1 MAGFQGMYG
10 RATRLSRGQAL
21 APLAVFAFLLVA
33 FDGVFGTFFPNPGGG
48 LGHDYSYYMP
58 ILLAG
63 EYWRQTNGF
72 WSLPW
77 FTPAFCGGQP
87 LLPDPQS
94 FYYSLPQFL
103 TAWVDPLA
111 ALYLTFLVFAAA
123 GFWGFYFLARR
134 GFDAGMAVSLLGA
147 ALFMYNGFFVHRM
160 LIGHITFH
168 GVMLVPWVALALLG
182 AQGAGEVKEPRCLVP
197 GLLAGLCGAYWLYAG
212 MLHLIIPS
220 VLAICCLILIRQLR
234 RPLSWR
240 AIATRGAI
248 ATGVSAGLG
257 AFKIAAALSF
267 MQHFPRTDYSLPGV
281 DSVAHALW
289 LLVQTL
295 FFAPAGI
302 AELVA
307 PDLRQ
312 VQWRLDRHEFEFGV
326 GAVPLL
332 ALLGAAWHWLVHP
345 IGRSARL
352 WMGVSAMLALLAIPL
367 AVNVYSPDWNAFLKR
382 LPLLGASS
390 NLFRWYFVYVPV
402 CAMATVVLLQKLPA
416 RTRAPLA
423 AAGIALTLLGNGFA
437 DRRFYE
443 HESYDPAPITA
454 GWLDLRQSGVVPEIR
469 AVGDGGLPGK
479 RHFPND
485 PLVSGVSGYP
495 CYNPVFGYRL
505 ENLPVKHL
513 TEGPIDRVQGG
524 RLNLKNPACYVFP
537 EANGCEPGDHFRE
550 AERDELLA
558 FASYRP
564 IAFERPTEQRV
575 AEGISASTLVFCVGV
590 LLWHGMLVAVAWLRR
605 RQLWINQPPSR

>member
-1 MAGFQGMYG
+1 MAEFQGARG
-10 RATRLSRGQAL
+10 WAARLSRGQAL
-21 APLAVFAFLLVA
+21 APLAVFAILLVA
-33 FDGVFGTFFPNPGGG
+33 FHGIFGAFFPNRGGG

-72 WSLPW
+72 W
-77 FTPAFCGGQP
+77 
-87 LLPDPQS
+87 
-94 FYYSLPQFL
+94 SLPQFL

-134 GFDAGMAVSLLGA
+134 GFDAGMAAALLGA
-147 ALFMYNGFFVHRM
+147 VLFMFNGFFVHRM

-168 GVMLVPWVALALLG
+168 GVMLVPWVTLALLG
-182 AQGAGEVKEPRCLVP
+182 GKVSDEGIRPRCLVP

-220 VLAICCLILIRQLR
+220 VLAIGCLILMRQLR

-240 AIATRGAI
+240 AIATRA
-248 ATGVSAGLG
+248 AVAAGVSAGLG
-257 AFKIAAALSF
+257 AFKIVAALSF
-267 MQHFPRTDYSLPGV
+267 MQHFPRTDYRLPGV
-281 DSVAHALW
+281 DSAAHALY
-289 LLVQTL
+289 LLAQTL

-302 AELVA
+302 AELIA

-326 GAVPLL
+326 GVVPLL
-332 ALLGAAWHWLVHP
+332 ALLAAAWCWRARP

-402 CAMATVVLLQKLPA
+402 CAMATVVVLQRLPA
-416 RTRAPLA
+416 RIRAPLA

-437 DRRFYE
+437 DRRFYAS
-443 HESYDPAPITA
+443 ESYDPAPVTQ
-454 GWLDLRQSGVVPEIR
+454 GWLALRQSGAVPVIR
-469 AVGDGGLPGK
+469 AVGDGGSPGK

-485 PLVSGVSGYP
+485 PLVSGVSGFP

-505 ENLPVKHL
+505 ENLPVKQL
-513 TEGPIDRVQGG
+513 REGPIDRVDQG

-537 EANGCEPGDHFRE
+537 EANGCEPGDHFRQ
-550 AERDELLA
+550 AERAELLA

-564 IAFERPTEQRV
+564 MAFEQPTAQRV
-575 AEGISASTLVFCVGV
+575 AEGISAITLVFCLGVVLWRGV
-590 LLWHGMLVAVAWLRR
+590 LAVGAWLRR
-605 RQLWINQPPSR
+605 RPLWLNPPPSP